1 MTQHPVKR
9 IMLNSPLASTG
20 IASLDPMD
28 NYKISEWDSSH
39 PRWSEVV
46 DFFDKNQSGLPDRI
60 DGYDQR
66 DSRILVAHTPEMV
79 VGILRLIV
87 IPIGPEDNLPAVMVD
102 GQELLQGKV
111 KNFFVLPDF
120 RRKQIGTKLQKAAI
134 DLAKS
139 LHCCQLASFS
149 YSHSREN
156 HALKLRMGFT
166 VRPETRGKDRHGL
179 YFIMP
184 LGFGYKSDVLGASE

>member
-1 MTQHPVKR
+1 M
-9 IMLNSPLASTG
+9 G
-20 IASLDPMD
+20 
-28 NYKISEWDSSH
+28 NYKISEWNSSH
-39 PRWSEVV
+39 PRWSEIV
-46 DFFDKNQSGLPDRI
+46 DFFDQHQSGVPDQI

-66 DSRILVAHTPEMV
+66 DSRILVAHTQEKIL
-79 VGILRLIV
+79 GTLRLIV

-111 KNFFVLPDF
+111 KNFFVLPEY
-120 RRKQIGTKLQKAAI
+120 RRQRIGTKLQKAAI

-184 LGFGYKSDVLGASE
+184 LNPSDYHQQTPTSH